1 MRRSLAGRYCDLDM
15 VVGNLPLFVSRAEL
29 EQHDIVTY
37 SFGDQE
43 ALYLRGQ
50 WTVHR
55 NEPRVSSVWQRCD
68 HIAGQLQKE
77 LLLKVA
83 WVRRMESRGIANYP
97 KRFQSAEGCY
107 SHQAREEPRGAERSR
122 EEPRGA
128 TRTRHVSPAPGRGRR
143 LFTARDVRRR
153 LLTASS
159 CQQAVSRG
167 DLRIAMVHK
176 QAVGLT
182 ASGEPEAAIYAVD
195 GAVWRCAAET
205 RVDPDEL
212 ARRSSACGGQRV
224 GPSLRGIGGCPARRV
239 TPPRAAASSLCRGRI
254 CRSASGDLSGWTPK
268 GAVGGTHDWLPRSPA

>member
-68 HIAGQLQKE
+68 HLAGQLQKE

-107 SHQAREEPRGAERSR
+107 SHQARDEPR
-122 EEPRGA
+122 
-128 TRTRHVSPAPGRGRR
+128 
-143 LFTARDVRRR
+143 
-153 LLTASS
+153 
-159 CQQAVSRG
+159 
-167 DLRIAMVHK
+167 
-176 QAVGLT
+176 
-182 ASGEPEAAIYAVD
+182 
-195 GAVWRCAAET
+195 
-205 RVDPDEL
+205 
-212 ARRSSACGGQRV
+212 
-224 GPSLRGIGGCPARRV
+224 
-239 TPPRAAASSLCRGRI
+239 
-254 CRSASGDLSGWTPK
+254 
-268 GAVGGTHDWLPRSPA
+268 

>member
-1 MRRSLAGRYCDLDM
+1 MRRSLAGRYCDIDM

-107 SHQAREEPRGAERSR
+107 SHQAREEPRGAERSYSHQACLSR
-122 EEPRGA
+122 PGAWTASVHSSGCETASPHRLELSAGRLAGRLAHRYGAQAGGRPDRVRRAGGRHLRG
-128 TRTRHVSPAPGRGRR
+128 GRR
-143 LFTARDVRRR
+143 GVALRRR
-153 LLTASS
+153 
-159 CQQAVSRG
+159 
-167 DLRIAMVHK
+167 D
-176 QAVGLT
+176 
-182 ASGEPEAAIYAVD
+182 
-195 GAVWRCAAET
+195 
-205 RVDPDEL
+205 
-212 ARRSSACGGQRV
+212 ARR
-224 GPSLRGIGGCPARRV
+224 P
-239 TPPRAAASSLCRGRI
+239 
-254 CRSASGDLSGWTPK
+254 
-268 GAVGGTHDWLPRSPA
+268 